1 MSREVKVQ
9 GFSHLVRDMNSN
21 AGVNTNGSEYSL
33 YIKRFRAREEQNDVL
48 RNTVKEINSLKQEL
62 YEIRKILKGITNN

>member
-21 AGVNTNGSEYSL
+21 AVVNTNSSEYSL

-62 YEIRKILKGITNN
+62 YELRKILKGITNN

>member
-21 AGVNTNGSEYSL
+21 AVVNTNSNEYSL

-48 RNTVKEINSLKQEL
+48 RSTVKEINSLKQEL

>member
-1 MSREVKVQ
+1 MNREIKVQ

-21 AGVNTNGSEYSL
+21 AVVNTNSSEYSL

>member
-1 MSREVKVQ
+1 MNREIKVQ

-21 AGVNTNGSEYSL
+21 AVVNTNSNEYSL

>member
-1 MSREVKVQ
+1 MNREIKVQ

-21 AGVNTNGSEYSL
+21 AVVNTNSSEYSL

-62 YEIRKILKGITNN
+62 YELRKILKGITNN

>member
-21 AGVNTNGSEYSL
+21 AVVNTNGSEYSL

-48 RNTVKEINSLKQEL
+48 RSTV
-62 YEIRKILKGITNN
+62 

>member
-1 MSREVKVQ
+1 MSREIKVQ

-21 AGVNTNGSEYSL
+21 AVVNTNSSEYSL

>member
-1 MSREVKVQ
+1 
-9 GFSHLVRDMNSN
+9 
-21 AGVNTNGSEYSL
+21 VNTNSSEYSL

>member
-21 AGVNTNGSEYSL
+21 AVVNTNSNEYSL

>member
-21 AGVNTNGSEYSL
+21 AVVNTNSNEYSL

-62 YEIRKILKGITNN
+62 YELRKILKGITNN